1 MYLVGE
7 FAPGKSI
14 LWHAGASS
22 VSIAGIQLS
31 LANGASEV
39 YATTRQDQK
48 CEFCVKQL
56 GAKAAYNT
64 ETTDWS
70 AKVLEAT
77 GGKGVDIIV
86 DYIGPATFAGNL
98 NVAARDA
105 RIVNLASLSGPKLKT
120 GEMAEPNF
128 TAFVAKRLRIEGSSL
143 RSRDEQYQGRLRDQL
158 HDHALPKFKDGSFKV
173 LIEKVFPWEQIQDA
187 HRLMESNEVGD
198 CSIHILGFVA
208 DSYTDQRQNHL
219 HHLVTLHVVCS
230 LARHRSYKL
239 LWRSLSTPSRCFS
252 CCLVD
257 GRRCWLKGQL
267 ARPMCGHTAVRCRL
281 HMAV

>member
-48 CEFCVKQL
+48 CDFCMKEL

-98 NVAARDA
+98 NAAARDA

-128 TAFVAKRLRIEGSSL
+128 TAFVAKRLRVEGSSL

-187 HRLMESNEVGD
+187 HRLMESNQVSG
-198 CSIHILGFVA
+198 CSIVILGV
-208 DSYTDQRQNHL
+208 SPL
-219 HHLVTLHVVCS
+219 TLMQ
-230 LARHRSYKL
+230 
-239 LWRSLSTPSRCFS
+239 T
-252 CCLVD
+252 
-257 GRRCWLKGQL
+257 KGKII
-267 ARPMCGHTAVRCRL
+267 CTIS
-281 HMAV
+281 